1 MSTMF
6 MNCIAIHGSTEKIE
20 ECFAYCGSEDNAFDL
35 ERIAPIPESF
45 MMGQDMYIRRAVAY
59 AYSLLSDEVKSEISP
74 ILKSKEPEYQIW
86 GSWFDALEK
95 ELTFSDLIKSA
106 RESWEPSSSHID
118 CGVYT
123 FEEYGRVGLNN
134 ILNYGCINALGWCK
148 KHWGTAWNTDAAVC
162 SREHAEP
169 SLNDTGEIRFYTKH
183 GCPYELI
190 RSLSEK
196 FPELDFVFRYADNN
210 YDVGLECGCVTFKN
224 GRKQPGE
231 VRYVNWNWAEHREI
245 GLKARAFADEVWRD
259 DPKGSPYE
267 F

>member
-20 ECFAYCGSEDNAFDL
+20 ECFAYCGSENNAFDL
-35 ERIAPIPESF
+35 EKIAPVPESY
-45 MMGQDMYIRRAVAY
+45 MMGHDVYIRAAVAY
-59 AYSLLSDEVKSEISP
+59 AYSLLSNNIKSEVAQV
-74 ILKSKEPEYQIW
+74 LKTQKSEYQIE
-86 GSWFDALEK
+86 GSWFDVIEK
-95 ELTFSDLIKSA
+95 KLSNPNRLKSA
-106 RESWEPSSSHID
+106 CESWEPSSSHID
-118 CGVYT
+118 CGVCT
-123 FEEYGRVGLNN
+123 FEEYGRIALNN
-134 ILNYGCINALGWCK
+134 ILNYGCINAFWWCK
-148 KHWGTAWNTDAAVC
+148 KHWGTGWNTGAAVC
-162 SREHAEP
+162 SRKCTEP
-169 SLNDTGEIRFYTKH
+169 SQNDTGEIRFYTKH

-190 RSLSEK
+190 RALSEK
-196 FPELDFVFRYADNN
+196 FPELDFVFQYADNN

-231 VRYVNWNWAEHREI
+231 VRYVNWNWVEHREI